1 MYFLLC
7 RSAVNR
13 GLHFSLL
20 LFFPLLKQNMSQL
33 LKGLKKL
40 FRYKVL
46 FLNLVFLMMS
56 VIKIYCDSHSVISLT
71 KNDMHVSIQDQA
83 Y

>member
-1 MYFLLC
+1 
-7 RSAVNR
+7 
-13 GLHFSLL
+13 
-20 LFFPLLKQNMSQL
+20 MSQL

-46 FLNLVFLMMS
+46 FLSLVFLMMS